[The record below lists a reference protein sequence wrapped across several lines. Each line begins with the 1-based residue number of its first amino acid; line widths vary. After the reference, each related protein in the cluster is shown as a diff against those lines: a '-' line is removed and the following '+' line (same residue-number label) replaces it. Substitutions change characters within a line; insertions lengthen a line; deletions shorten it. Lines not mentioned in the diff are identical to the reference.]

1 MTERETKVGNSRRV
15 AWTCGA
21 AAALSMLIG
30 STPAHAGGAGV
41 QLAGN
46 VTASP
51 AVVER
56 ALHRHAL
63 KMLDGSKHTLGESA
77 GQVVVINFW
86 ATWCRP
92 CVRELP
98 ALQQLD
104 QDIAAKGGRVLA
116 VAIDSDARNVMRFV
130 KTHELLGLP
139 VACDGPAGLA
149 RELDLQAV
157 PLTLVLDRT
166 GAVAWCSP
174 RSDEAGL
181 AETRAAVQRLL
192 AQPAPPAA
200 TPAVAG
206 GDAR

>member
-1 MTERETKVGNSRRV
+1 MTERETKVRAARRV
-15 AWTCGA
+15 AWMLGA
-21 AAALSMLIG
+21 AAFAMLAG
-30 STPAHAGGAGV
+30 SSPARAGGAGV

-63 KMLDGSKHTLGESA
+63 KMLDGSKQTLGETA
-77 GQVVVINFW
+77 GQVVVVNFW

-98 ALQQLD
+98 ALQQLAE
-104 QDIAAKGGRVLA
+104 DIAPRGGRVLA
-116 VAIDSDARNVMRFV
+116 VAIDSDSRNVQRFV
-130 KTHELLGLP
+130 KAHELTLP

-157 PLTLVLDRT
+157 PLTLVLDRN

-192 AQPAPPAA
+192 AQPAPA
-200 TPAVAG
+200 PAVAT

>member
-1 MTERETKVGNSRRV
+1 MTERETKVQGSRHA
-15 AWTCGA
+15 AWMLGA
-21 AAALSMLIG
+21 AAALSVLAG
-30 STPAHAGGAGV
+30 AAPARAGGAGV

-63 KMLDGSKHTLGESA
+63 KMLDGSKQTLAEAS

-92 CVRELP
+92 CQRELP
-98 ALQQLD
+98 ALQQLAN
-104 QDIAAKGGRVLA
+104 DIAPKGGRVLA

-130 KTHELLGLP
+130 KTNELLGLP

-157 PLTLVLDRT
+157 PLTLVLDRN

-192 AQPAPPAA
+192 AQPAP

>member
-1 MTERETKVGNSRRV
+1 MTERETKVHGSRH
-15 AWTCGA
+15 AGWTLGA
-21 AAALSMLIG
+21 AAALALLCG
-30 STPAHAGGAGV
+30 PAPARATGAGA

-63 KMLDGSKHTLGESA
+63 KMLDGSKRTLGETT

-98 ALQQLD
+98 ALQQLEE
-104 QDIAAKGGRVLA
+104 DIAPKGGRVLA
-116 VAIDSDARNVMRFV
+116 VAIDSDARNVARFV
-130 KTHELLGLP
+130 KAHELTLP

-157 PLTLVLDRT
+157 PLTLVLDRS

-174 RSDEAGL
+174 KSDEAGL

-192 AQPAPPAA
+192 AQPAPPVA

-206 GDAR
+206 DTP